1 VSIGDFKIYMI
12 FWPQGEQVLQ
22 VKNRVNIEIESVA
35 FGGDGVG
42 RMDNFVVFVPFA
54 APGDKLEIEIVQRKK
69 KFARGKILKV
79 IRSSEARVEPLC
91 RYYANCGGCCYQHIN
106 YETQLAVKKKQVVD
120 AFEKIGGIPAPP
132 VREVIASPQM
142 YHYRGKAQLHALEN
156 AGGVQFGFMD
166 VSGGKVV
173 DIERCEIAEETINEK
188 IHALRASQAR
198 APGAEDK
205 HTIWSGKSFGEKERK
220 ETITRVVKSKEFLVP
235 REGFFQANL
244 YLIDKLVDEVCA
256 MVQNEKISTL
266 IDAYCGSGLFS
277 VFLAPY
283 VENIIGIEQD
293 ASSVECAK
301 INASKSGT
309 KNINF
314 IQGDV
319 EEILAGEF
327 LSPEHKTDMVLL
339 DPPRVGCSPSVLKS
353 ICSMRPRKVIYIS
366 CNPATQARDVKYL
379 REQGYKLQSLLPLD
393 MFPQTQHIEVIGV
406 LEEIR

>member
-1 VSIGDFKIYMI
+1 M
-12 FWPQGEQVLQ
+12 Q

-42 RMDNFVVFVPFA
+42 RVDNFVVFVPFS

-79 IRSSEARVEPLC
+79 IKSSEASVKPLC
-91 RYYANCGGCCYQHIN
+91 RYYENCGGCCYQHIN
-106 YETQLAVKKKQVVD
+106 YESQLAIKKKQVVD
-120 AFEKIGGIPAPP
+120 AFEKIGGIAAPP

-142 YHYRGKAQLHALEN
+142 YHYRGKAQLHAFKK
-156 AGGVQFGFMD
+156 AGGVKFGFMD

-173 DIERCEIAEETINEK
+173 DIERCEIVDETINEK
-188 IHALRASQAR
+188 IHALRASQAG
-198 APGAEDK
+198 AHGAEDK
-205 HTIWSGKSFGEKERK
+205 HTIWSGKSSGGKESK

-244 YLIDKLVDEVCA
+244 YITDNMVDEVCNA
-256 MVQNEKISTL
+256 VKNEKISTL

-277 VFLAPY
+277 VFLSPY
-283 VENIIGIEQD
+283 AENIIGIEQD

-301 INASKSGT
+301 INALKSGA
-309 KNINF
+309 KNLNF
-314 IQGDV
+314 FQGDV
-319 EEILAGEF
+319 EELRLGRF
-327 LSPEHKTDMVLL
+327 LSPEHKTDMMLL
-339 DPPRVGCSPSVLKS
+339 DPPRIGCSPSVLKS
-353 ICSMRPRKVIYIS
+353 ICSIRPRKIIYIS

-379 REQGYKLQSLLPLD
+379 REQGYNLQNLHPMD
-393 MFPQTQHIEVIGV
+393 MFPQTQHIEVIGI

>member
-1 VSIGDFKIYMI
+1 
-12 FWPQGEQVLQ
+12 VLSKQ
-22 VKNRVNIEIESVA
+22 REKVFLQLKDRIVVKIESIA

-42 RMDNFVVFVPFA
+42 RADNFVVFVPFA

-69 KFARGKILKV
+69 KFARGKILKI
-79 IRSSEARVEPLC
+79 IRPSETRMEPLC
-91 RYYANCGGCCYQHIN
+91 RYYKKCGGCCYQHID
-106 YETQLAVKKKQVVD
+106 YETQRSIKKKQVID
-120 AFEKIGGIPAPP
+120 AFEKIGGVVAPP

-156 AGGVQFGFMD
+156 ADGVQFGFMD
-166 VSGGKVV
+166 VSGGKVL
-173 DIERCEIAEETINEK
+173 DIERCEIVEETINEK
-188 IHALRASQAR
+188 ILALRASQAK
-198 APGAEDK
+198 APGGEDK
-205 HTIWSGKSFGEKERK
+205 HTIWSGKSSSGKEGK
-220 ETITRVVKSKEFLVP
+220 ETVIRVVKSKEFFVP

-244 YLIDKLVDEVCA
+244 YLTDKLVDEVCDA
-256 MVQNEKISTL
+256 VKNEKISML

-293 ASSVECAK
+293 ALSVECAK
-301 INASKSGT
+301 INASKSGV

-314 IQGDV
+314 LQSDV
-319 EEILAGEF
+319 EEILTEEF
-327 LSPEHKTDMVLL
+327 LSSENKTDMMLL

-353 ICSMRPRKVIYIS
+353 VCSMRPRKIIYIS

-393 MFPQTQHIEVIGV
+393 MFPQTQHIEVIGILDMV
-406 LEEIR
+406 G